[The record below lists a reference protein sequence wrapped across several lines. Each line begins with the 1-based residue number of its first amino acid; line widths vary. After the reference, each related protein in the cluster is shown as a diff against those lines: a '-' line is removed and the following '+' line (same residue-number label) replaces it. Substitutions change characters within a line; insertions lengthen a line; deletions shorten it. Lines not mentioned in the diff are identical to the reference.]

1 MTARSEWDRRT
12 FLTLVV
18 GAPLFIAVR
27 RAVASET
34 AVAVLRID
42 GMTCG
47 A

>member
-1 MTARSEWDRRT
+1 MERQGWDRRT
-12 FLTLVV
+12 FLVWGV
-18 GAPLFIAVR
+18 GAPLLLALGR
-27 RAVASET
+27 PVAPET